1 MLDVITANEIVNALQ
16 CKGHNIEWVKD
27 HYLKNFITMDS
38 YVNVSICNVDYWVM
52 PIIAFKNT
60 NATVLGFV
68 YERTVYEVGK
78 YSRKTSRLFTN
89 IYNAYF
95 SDNNYD
101 RVYMKKN
108 GVNNKALYFDFDWTN
123 VYRYDEGICDVKK

>member
-16 CKGHNIEWVKD
+16 CKEYNIEWVKD
-27 HYLKNFITMDS
+27 IHLKTFITMDS
-38 YVNVSICNVDYWVM
+38 FVNVTIRNANYWVM
-52 PIIAFKNT
+52 PIISFKNT

-68 YERTVYEVGK
+68 YERTVYEIGK
-78 YSRKTSRLFTN
+78 YSRTTSKQFTQ

-101 RVYMKKN
+101 RVYMKKT
-108 GVNNKALYFDFDWTN
+108 V
-123 VYRYDEGICDVKK
+123 

>member
-1 MLDVITANEIVNALQ
+1 MKVQTVCRVKSSNLLKKRVKIMLDVITANEIVNALQ

-38 YVNVSICNVDYWVM
+38 CVNVSICNVDYWVM

-101 RVYMKKN
+101 RVYMEKRF
-108 GVNNKALYFDFDWTN
+108 Y
-123 VYRYDEGICDVKK
+123 

>member
-16 CKGHNIEWVKD
+16 CKGYNIEWVKD

-38 YVNVSICNVDYWVM
+38 CVNVSICNVDYWVI

-95 SDNNYD
+95 FDNNYD
-101 RVYMKKN
+101 RVYMEKRF
-108 GVNNKALYFDFDWTN
+108 Y
-123 VYRYDEGICDVKK
+123 

>member
-16 CKGHNIEWVKD
+16 CKGHNIEWAKD
-27 HYLKNFITMDS
+27 HYLKDFTTMDS

-60 NATVLGFV
+60 NATVLGFI
-68 YERTVYEVGK
+68 YERTIYEVGK

-89 IYNAYF
+89 IYDAYF
-95 SDNNYD
+95 PIII
-101 RVYMKKN
+101 MIE
-108 GVNNKALYFDFDWTN
+108 F
-123 VYRYDEGICDVKK
+123 I

>member
-16 CKGHNIEWVKD
+16 CKGHNIEWAKD
-27 HYLKNFITMDS
+27 HYLKYFITMDS
-38 YVNVSICNVDYWVM
+38 YVNVDYWVM

-60 NATVLGFV
+60 NVTVLGFV

-78 YSRKTSRLFTN
+78 YNRKTSRLFTN

-101 RVYMKKN
+101 RVYIKKRF
-108 GVNNKALYFDFDWTN
+108 Y
-123 VYRYDEGICDVKK
+123 

>member
-1 MLDVITANEIVNALQ
+1 MIKRYIDADKFIEYLGFANTKEERNE
-16 CKGHNIEWVKD
+16 NIYAWVKD

-38 YVNVSICNVDYWVM
+38 YVNVSICNVDHWVM

-95 SDNNYD
+95 SANNYD
-101 RVYMKKN
+101 RVYMKKRC
-108 GVNNKALYFDFDWTN
+108 K
-123 VYRYDEGICDVKK
+123 